1 MTGVTGA
8 LGVGG
13 VRRSATWGP
22 GAGASV
28 VLGTLG
34 AVDSV
39 DVFGNVL
46 GSNALGNIDV
56 RTVLNESLGRFGHSK
71 NPTLC
76 NALFKIIAVKA
87 ELMQMK
93 AAKHFTPFMA
103 GIECARTTLQTE
115 TMGSWKLFVE
125 RL

>member
-1 MTGVTGA
+1 MTS
-8 LGVGG
+8 VGG
-13 VRRSATWGP
+13 VVSVATWGR
-22 GAGASV
+22 GAGA
-28 VLGTLG
+28 
-34 AVDSV
+34 VD
-39 DVFGNVL
+39 VL
-46 GSNALGNIDV
+46 GSNALGCDALGNIDV
-56 RTVLNESLGRFGHSK
+56 RSVNESLGSLRHSK

-93 AAKHFTPFMA
+93 AANHFTPFMA
-103 GIECARTTLQTE
+103 GIECARTALQTE